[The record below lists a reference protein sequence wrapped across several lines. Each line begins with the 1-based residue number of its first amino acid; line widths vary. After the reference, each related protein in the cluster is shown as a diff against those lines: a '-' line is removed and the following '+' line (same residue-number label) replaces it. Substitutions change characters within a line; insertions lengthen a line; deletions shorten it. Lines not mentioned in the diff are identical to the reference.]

1 MRFICYLTIFTLIIS
16 YSALSQKKILKVPQK
31 GTTIH
36 KKYPIDGTPL
46 LWKQD
51 QAVAEWV
58 KAHPDYNKQKLTKTT
73 AAYSIGSTHSWWSQ
87 DFSTGN
93 YYLVPSTCEAVGPN
107 SYIFVE
113 TAQLSSGKVT
123 QAEIDSVENVFE
135 NETPANANK
144 GIFAT
149 DTSAFGNPPDISSDP
164 RIIVLLL
171 NIQSGD
177 NSSSGYE
184 AGYFNSMNE
193 MTNTTEYP
201 NSNDAN
207 IIYIDCYT
215 TDLSTSDGLETAEA
229 TCAHEFQHMIN
240 WNYHQ
245 SNQEITFVNEGC
257 SMLAE
262 VNCGYPPFY
271 PELYENY
278 TNYSLFNWDS
288 DPTLALI
295 DYSRAQRF
303 FIYWLD
309 QFGIGIFKHVVQDNL
324 VGLAGL
330 ENALASDAQKYS
342 FTQYFIDW
350 LIANKFEN
358 TNQSNLYGYPI
369 HTGLAGAESKYTYY
383 NPNVSVTD
391 TVQQLA
397 AEYITFTGGSNLN
410 ITFIAP
416 SSSSLVIEA
425 IEEGANSNSIKNVP
439 LNTAFSVPG
448 YGSTFTTVNF
458 VAIDTNTTNNSPQ
471 VYSYSATGTAPSS
484 ETILQWDNTEP
495 IGYFPFSPKDTVCVT
510 FNAVAGGRLDSIRV
524 GFANAGSYIG
534 GVWKYTGFTSSS
546 ASVTSP
552 LGTPLA
558 IPITASI
565 STNAVIVDDSSEYP
579 YAKPFN
585 NWSTVDLSSSNI
597 STNNAFVVGFVV
609 GADSVT
615 PLVTNYPGLDDYH
628 SYTYLQKGDGP
639 PSGAGWYY
647 IITSNSTI
655 GIYLIR
661 AYVSLLVTGVKQ
673 EIELTPKNFSL
684 SQNYPNPFNP
694 STMINFAVPV
704 AGRVKIVVYNQL
716 GQQVALIANR
726 EYPAGNYSINFNA
739 SSLASGVYYYR
750 IEAGSFTQTKKMVL
764 LK

>member
-1 MRFICYLTIFTLIIS
+1 MRFICYLTIFTIIIS
-16 YSALSQKKILKVPQK
+16 YSALSQKKILKVPRK
-31 GTTIH
+31 GTSIH
-36 KKYPIDGTPL
+36 KKYPMDGTPL

-58 KAHPDYNKQKLTKTT
+58 KAHPDYNKQKLAKTT
-73 AAYSIGSTHSWWSQ
+73 GTYSVGSTHSWWSQ

-93 YYLVPSTCEAVGPN
+93 YYEVPSTCEAVGPN

-113 TAQLSSGKVT
+113 TAQLSSGKVI
-123 QAEIDSVENVFE
+123 QSEIDSVENVFE

-171 NIQSGD
+171 DIQSGD

-184 AGYFNSMNE
+184 AGYFNSLNE
-193 MTNTTEYP
+193 TP
-201 NSNDAN
+201 SANSNDAN

-245 SNQEITFVNEGC
+245 TNPEITFVNEGC

-271 PELYENY
+271 PDLYEDY

-295 DYSRAQRF
+295 DYSRTQRY

-309 QFGIGIFKHVVQDNL
+309 QFGIGIFKHVVQDNQ

-330 ENALASDAQKYS
+330 ENALATDGQTQS

-358 TNQSNLYGYPI
+358 TNQGNLYGYPF
-369 HTGLAGAESKYTYY
+369 HTGLAQAESKYTYY

-391 TVQQLA
+391 TVYQLA

-410 ITFIAP
+410 ITFTTP
-416 SSSSLVIEA
+416 SSSNLVIKA
-425 IEEGANSNSIKNVP
+425 IEEGTYSNSVVTVP
-439 LNTAFSVPG
+439 LNTAFSVSN
-448 YGSTFTTVNF
+448 YGSTFTSVNF
-458 VAIDTNTTNNSPQ
+458 VIIDTNTTDATPQ
-471 VYSYSATGTAPSS
+471 VYSYTATGTAPSS
-484 ETILQWDNTEP
+484 ETVLQWDNTEP
-495 IGYFPFSPKDTVCVT
+495 IGYFPLNPKDTICVT
-510 FNAVAGGRLDSIRV
+510 FNAIAGGRLDSIRV
-524 GFANAGSYIG
+524 ALANAGSFTG
-534 GVWKYTGFTSSS
+534 GIWTYTGYNSTSS
-546 ASVTSP
+546 TLTTP
-552 LGTPLA
+552 LGTLLA
-558 IPITASI
+558 SITASI
-565 STNAVIVDDSSEYP
+565 STNAEVVNPNGEYP
-579 YAKPFN
+579 YAQPFS
-585 NWSTVDLSSSNI
+585 NWSTVNLSSDNI
-597 STNNAFVVGFVV
+597 STNNPFAVGFVV
-609 GADSVT
+609 KADSVT
-615 PLVTNYPGLDDYH
+615 PLVTNYPGQDDYH
-628 SYTYLQKGDGP
+628 SYSYLRTGDGVSTP
-639 PSGAGWYY
+639 GWYY
-647 IITSNSTI
+647 ITTSDTAI
-655 GIYLIR
+655 AIYLIR
-661 AYVSLLVTGVKQ
+661 AYVSLTVDGVKQ

-694 STMINFAVPV
+694 STMINFGVPA

-716 GQQVALIANR
+716 GQQVAVIANR
-726 EYPAGNYSINFNA
+726 EYPAGNYSVNFNA

-750 IEAGSFTQTKKMVL
+750 IETGSFTQTKKMLL